1 MKKIFLGFSLL
12 AALAL
17 TSCSDFLDKEIE
29 GYATDETFFQTQ
41 REIQEALNATY
52 DILQSDA
59 YNDQEWRFGEA
70 TADNVIGGDEQGILL
85 ICVLLDLLLIVFL
98 QN

>member
-70 TADNVIGGDEQGILL
+70 TADNVIGGDEGLSSQMGQL
-85 ICVLLDLLLIVFL
+85 V
-98 QN
+98 